1 MTATPVYVG
10 IDVAKDHLDVAV
22 GSTETVW
29 QVRTDEAGL
38 RDMVARLQRVAPTLV
53 VLEASGGY
61 HLAAV
66 AVLGAARLPVAVVN
80 PRQVRDFA
88 KSVGKLAKT
97 DALDARMLAL
107 FAERVRPEPRPLP
120 DEQTQALDAL
130 LTRRRQLVQMRVA
143 EEQRLRQALP
153 VVQSRIARLLA
164 VLEQELQE
172 LDRELQDR
180 VRQSPLWREQEDL
193 LRGVPGVGPTLTF
206 TLLAELPE
214 LGHLTRQQI
223 ASLVGVAPFNRDSGT
238 LRGKRR
244 VWGGRASVRAALYMA
259 ALAATRHNPVIR
271 VCYQRL
277 CAAGKPKKV
286 ALVACMHKLL
296 TILNAVIKHRTPWQ
310 PVAQEAP

>member
-38 RDMVARLQRVAPTLV
+38 RDLVARLQRVTPTLV

-80 PRQVRDFA
+80 LRQVWDFA

-153 VVQSRIARLLA
+153 VVQPRIAHLLA
-164 VLEQELQE
+164 VLEQELAE
-172 LDRELQDR
+172 LDRELHDR
-180 VRQSPLWREQEDL
+180 LRQSPLWREQEDL
-193 LRGVPGVGPTLTF
+193 LRGVPGVGPTLTL

-238 LRGKRR
+238 LRGKRQ

-296 TILNAVIKHRTPWQ
+296 TILNAMIKHRTPWH
-310 PVAQEAP
+310 PVAQETP